1 MVNFVAIHDT
11 DQWTEESWIRE
22 ASRDELMATYARWNP
37 RLLRLF
43 ESSER
48 YFKWGLFDR
57 EPLAS
62 WTKGRVTLLG
72 DSANAMLPF
81 LAQGAAM
88 GIEDGCVLAEL
99 VERCSDDLD
108 LALRHYEAMRVPR
121 TRRAVLGSRERAKLN
136 HLPSRW
142 ARFKRDVEYAAR
154 RLFYADG
161 TAHRVA
167 WLYGY
172 DVAAEEQYRR
182 ISERV
187 LQPAAA

>member
-1 MVNFVAIHDT
+1 
-11 DQWTEESWIRE
+11 
-22 ASRDELMATYARWNP
+22 MATYARWNP

-72 DSANAMLPF
+72 DSAHACCRSWRKALRWGSRRLRPRRID
-81 LAQGAAM
+81 GAPA
-88 GIEDGCVLAEL
+88 
-99 VERCSDDLD
+99 DDLD

-142 ARFKRDVEYAAR
+142 ARFKRDSNTPPASCSMPTAR
-154 RLFYADG
+154 R
-161 TAHRVA
+161 TASP
-167 WLYGY
+167 GY
-172 DVAAEEQYRR
+172 TATMSTAEEQYRR
-182 ISERV
+182 TRNGCSE
-187 LQPAAA
+187 PAAA

>member
-1 MVNFVAIHDT
+1 
-11 DQWTEESWIRE
+11 
-22 ASRDELMATYARWNP
+22 
-37 RLLRLF
+37 
-43 ESSER
+43 
-48 YFKWGLFDR
+48 
-57 EPLAS
+57 
-62 WTKGRVTLLG
+62 RVTLLG
-72 DSANAMLPF
+72 DSAHAMLPF
-81 LAQGAAM
+81 LAQGEAM

-99 VERCSDDLD
+99 VARLPGDLD
-108 LALRHYEAMRVPR
+108 EALRRYEALRVPR

-154 RLFYADG
+154 RLFYPDS

-172 DVAAEEQYRR
+172 DVAAEEQYRG

-187 LQPAAA
+187 LQQPAAA